1 LETYKEEQLHFYY
14 MHKEDGQMQ
23 LTPIYGLMPSEQQMT
38 VGAIHQQ
45 MKMTPVPC
53 QGFLQP
59 AVYQQFKTNTI
70 LDVQLMF

>member
-1 LETYKEEQLHFYY
+1 
-14 MHKEDGQMQ
+14 
-23 LTPIYGLMPSEQQMT
+23 MPSEQQMT

-59 AVYQQFKTNTI
+59 AVY
-70 LDVQLMF
+70 